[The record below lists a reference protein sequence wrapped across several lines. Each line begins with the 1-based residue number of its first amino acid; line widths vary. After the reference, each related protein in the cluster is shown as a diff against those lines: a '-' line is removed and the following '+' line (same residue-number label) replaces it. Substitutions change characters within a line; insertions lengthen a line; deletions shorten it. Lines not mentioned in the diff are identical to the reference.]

1 MFGIENSF
9 SFSISSSSLLFT
21 TKASSSSTTYDES
34 SYRPLTTGTT
44 ATSTSPDEP
53 KPSTSTSSPP
63 PSSSLLFRIYYN
75 DVYKV
80 DLPPKHRFPMWK
92 YERVRKQI
100 QSSLLLLE
108 SSSQQQQQQQQ
119 QQLQDYYDAYDSSD
133 YDFHVSPLASLE
145 ELETTHSPEYIQ
157 RFLEGQM
164 TDQENRNVGFP
175 WSQQGVDRALSSVG
189 GTIAAASYVCD
200 QLRNYQNH
208 GRSSSPKSS
217 LQESQTSKQ
226 QQQQQQQTPPWAA
239 HVAGGTH
246 HAFYDYGEGF
256 SVFSD
261 IGVAANVVLETYPDV
276 VRNILIVDLDVHQG
290 NGNAK
295 LFQSNPN
302 VFTFSIHCDANIFSK
317 KEFGDLDIELPAGC
331 TDPTYLMTLNH
342 WLNRFKHAHFK
353 ALKEEEAE
361 EEKEDNYYQNT
372 SDNRNRSRSSGG
384 GPKNATNDNK
394 KVNSNDSFK
403 IDLVFFQ
410 AGVDIL
416 DDDRLGRMDISSN
429 GLRRRNEMVYQFAHD
444 LGVPVV
450 ITMGGGYPKHEDKW
464 DKLIDAHKNVYIQA
478 YEFLKKQERI
488 AKVAHEEEYNEDD
501 DEEGVQGTVSS

>member
-302 VFTFSIHCDANIFSK
+302 VFTFSIHCGANIFSK

-353 ALKEEEAE
+353 ALEQEEEEEE
-361 EEKEDNYYQNT
+361 EEKENNDYQNT
-372 SDNRNRSRSSGG
+372 TDNSNSSR
-384 GPKNATNDNK
+384 GPKNATNDNNNNN

-403 IDLVFFQ
+403 IDLIFFQ

-416 DDDRLGRMDISSN
+416 DDDRLGRMDISSY

-464 DKLIDAHKNVYIQA
+464 DNLIDAHSKVYIQA
-478 YEFLKKQERI
+478 YEFLKEQERI
-488 AKVAHEEEYNEDD
+488 AEAAHEEEYDED
-501 DEEGVQGTVSS
+501 DEEEGGVQG